1 MKAIVDIGLRK
12 VELVYSV
19 KPKDMY
25 KFSQSERN
33 KHFGKDW
40 ETYQKDRNSKII
52 CKHTLWFKDFDEWQ
66 STLLFNGKTI
76 DFHYDYEHRKE
87 FSNKK
92 DWGNYVFQGYEYIFG
107 EPQLFENNVVT
118 KVIVI
123 F

>member
-25 KFSQSERN
+25 KFSQAERN

-40 ETYQKDRNSKII
+40 ELFQKNKHSNII
-52 CKHTLWFKDFDEWQ
+52 CKHTLWFDSFDEWQ

-76 DFHYDYEHRKE
+76 DFHYDYEERKE
-87 FSNKK
+87 FDSKK
-92 DWGNYVFQGYEYIFG
+92 DWANYLFQGYEYIFNKA
-107 EPQLFENNVVT
+107 QLFDTNVVT